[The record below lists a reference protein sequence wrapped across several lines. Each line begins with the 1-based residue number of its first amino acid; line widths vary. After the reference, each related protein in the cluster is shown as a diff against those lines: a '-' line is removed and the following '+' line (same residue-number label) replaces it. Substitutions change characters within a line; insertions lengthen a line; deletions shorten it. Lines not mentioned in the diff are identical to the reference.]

1 MARPLRIEFDGAL
14 YHVTSRGNGKRDIFL
29 DDTDRLIFLDTL
41 EEVIKKFNWLSHA
54 YCLMNNHY
62 HLLVETPDGNI
73 SSGMRHLNGV
83 YTQRFNKRHNKVGHL
98 FQGRYKAILINK
110 ESHLLEVARYIVL
123 NPVRAKLV
131 EKPQFWKWS
140 SFSATAYREEHPC
153 VHVDWIL
160 SQFSDDV
167 KNAKRQYVKFV
178 LAGVGEDSIWKD
190 VTSQILLGDEVFIEK
205 LLPLVKEKESLKEIP
220 RVQRYLKRPELEEIF
235 KGISIEDKRIRN
247 EKMFEAVYKW
257 GYKQSEVADY
267 LGVHYSMVSKVV
279 RNSRFKT

>member
-140 SFSATAYREEHPC
+140 SFSATAYGEEHPC

-167 KNAKRQYVKFV
+167 KNAKRQYIKFV

-205 LLPLVKEKESLKEIP
+205 FL
-220 RVQRYLKRPELEEIF
+220 
-235 KGISIEDKRIRN
+235 
-247 EKMFEAVYKW
+247 
-257 GYKQSEVADY
+257 
-267 LGVHYSMVSKVV
+267 
-279 RNSRFKT
+279 NSRLFRHYDI